1 MAYLTSFLTIVVL
14 VAAVLAFRERRGARE
29 PRGTYPCPC
38 CFSPALPGRASFEI
52 CVFCGWQ
59 DDGQNDDD
67 ANEIFGGPNG
77 NISLAAARRYVEE
90 LGVDGARKK
99 LKQARRTALEPSS
112 N

>member
-1 MAYLTSFLTIVVL
+1 MAYLTSFLAMIAL
-14 VAAVLAFRERRGARE
+14 IGAVLAFRDRRDARQ

-38 CFSPALPGRASFEI
+38 CYSPALPGPASFEI

-67 ANEIFGGPNG
+67 AGEILGGPNG
-77 NISLAAARRYVEE
+77 NVSLAAARGYVQE
-90 LGVDGARKK
+90 LGIDGARKR
-99 LKQARRTALEPSS
+99 LTQARRTALEPSS